1 MSKDSTFLAEGEC
14 YTHAEVGIDRID
26 GNHLIVERH
35 GRCEIIA
42 TEEDVESIGA
52 NINQRS

>member
-1 MSKDSTFLAEGEC
+1 MSKGSTFLAEGEC